1 MKKKSDRQGM
11 TLIELMIS
19 VSLTLILW
27 SGFAYLIRDG
37 IHIKKEAL
45 GFQKELA
52 LSQII
57 HQMDP
62 HLSSLGFPILGSRDD
77 VIFMEKGKKK
87 SSLKGMIFHMIK
99 GRGIDS
105 LQAVLDTLRIR
116 YWGQDEWLDAWNEV
130 KFPSAIELIWTWND
144 EERGY
149 RYVGRIDEK

>member
-87 SSLKGMIFHMIK
+87 SSRFVFNTIH
-99 GRGIDS
+99 S
-105 LQAVLDTLRIR
+105 
-116 YWGQDEWLDAWNEV
+116 
-130 KFPSAIELIWTWND
+130 
-144 EERGY
+144 
-149 RYVGRIDEK
+149 